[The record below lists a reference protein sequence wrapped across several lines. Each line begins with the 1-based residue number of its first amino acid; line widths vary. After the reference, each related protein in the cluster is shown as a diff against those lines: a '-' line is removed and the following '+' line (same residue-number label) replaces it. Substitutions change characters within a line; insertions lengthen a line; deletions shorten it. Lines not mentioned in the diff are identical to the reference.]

1 VGHCGTL
8 QQTGLFQSKAAKL
21 FASFTQELQAEMN
34 QQFLED
40 LHQLELEDWNRHS
53 KAREKWEKHLRDL
66 ATFSF
71 KRKNAGKNWPNS
83 ARNTSG

>member
-21 FASFTQELQAEMN
+21 FASFKQELQAEMN

-53 KAREKWEKHLRDL
+53 KAREKWEKHLRDDVFIQAEERRKEL
-66 ATFSF
+66 A
-71 KRKNAGKNWPNS
+71 KQRKKH
-83 ARNTSG
+83 